1 MNIYV
6 SSLSPKV
13 TEQALKELFS
23 TVGQVSSVKVI
34 NDRFS
39 GASRGFAFVEMPDDN
54 EGQLALDQLNNKEM
68 DGKLISVK
76 IARPKEENSGSFGSR
91 NGGGNKRF

>member
-6 SSLSPKV
+6 SSLSPKI
-13 TEQALKELFS
+13 TEQALKELFTS
-23 TVGQVSSVKVI
+23 VGEVSSVKII

-39 GASRGFAFVEMPDDN
+39 GASRGFAFIEMPN
-54 EGQLALDQLNNKEM
+54 ETEAQEALDKLNNTEM

-76 IARPKEENSGSFGSR
+76 VARPKEESTGNFGAR
-91 NGGGNKRF
+91 GGYKKF

>member
-6 SSLSPKV
+6 SSLSPKI

-23 TVGQVSSVKVI
+23 TVGEVSSVKII

-39 GASRGFAFVEMPDDN
+39 GASRGFAFIEMPN
-54 EGQLALDQLNNKEM
+54 EAEGQEALDKLNNTEM

-76 IARPKEENSGSFGSR
+76 IARPKEDNSGSFGSR
-91 NGGGNKRF
+91 NSGGYKKF

>member
-6 SSLSPKV
+6 SSLSPST

-23 TVGQVSSVKVI
+23 TVGEVSSVKII
-34 NDRFS
+34 NDRFT
-39 GASRGFAFVEMPDDN
+39 GTSRGFAFIDMPDDN
-54 EGQLALDQLNNKEM
+54 AGQQALDNLNNAEL

-76 IARPKEENSGSFGSR
+76 LARPKEENSGSFQPRGGSNFR
-91 NGGGNKRF
+91 KF

>member
-6 SSLSPKV
+6 SSLSPKT
-13 TEQALKELFS
+13 TEDDLKQLF
-23 TVGQVSSVKVI
+23 TTIGEVSSVKVI

-39 GASRGFAFVEMPDDN
+39 GASRGFAFIEMPN
-54 EGQLALDQLNNKEM
+54 ETEAQEALDKLNNTEM

-76 IARPKEENSGSFGSR
+76 VARPKEENSGSFGSR
-91 NGGGNKRF
+91 NSGGYKKF